1 MIKMFVNLH
10 VKTLCVC
17 DQAEKN
23 GWDDSAEMLSL
34 QQVSSCFWMSSNKY
48 IHITDV
54 ILTSGVAFTSTVKFN
69 STRESCR
76 APNAYPIN
84 LHDPKYVLITSFS
97 RILIS
102 TQFDTRNEKY
112 SRIIKLANSLGS
124 FAMCE
129 RVNEMKTASRD
140 RKARAIF
147 AYSYGKSTKAVTATP
162 KKKQSQHTTHWF
174 SSPCHLECVL
184 LAVAV
189 SVGFFL
195 SLSLISPS
203 PSQSSLN
210 WNECDDQEHEKGIS
224 LQFHCLCRFN
234 VCICQLFL
242 LIIRVCRMCTIESDH
257 RFFFQFNNGIEKCV
271 AACGGTQTKHMVVLH
286 QMIHT

>member
-1 MIKMFVNLH
+1 
-10 VKTLCVC
+10 
-17 DQAEKN
+17 
-23 GWDDSAEMLSL
+23 MLSL

-54 ILTSGVAFTSTVKFN
+54 ILTSGVAFTSTFKFN

-112 SRIIKLANSLGS
+112 SRIMKLANSLGS

-147 AYSYGKSTKAVTATP
+147 AYFYGKSTKAVTATP
-162 KKKQSQHTTHWF
+162 KKKQSQYTTH
-174 SSPCHLECVL
+174 
-184 LAVAV
+184 
-189 SVGFFL
+189 
-195 SLSLISPS
+195 
-203 PSQSSLN
+203 
-210 WNECDDQEHEKGIS
+210 
-224 LQFHCLCRFN
+224 
-234 VCICQLFL
+234 
-242 LIIRVCRMCTIESDH
+242 
-257 RFFFQFNNGIEKCV
+257 
-271 AACGGTQTKHMVVLH
+271 
-286 QMIHT
+286 